1 MSAPPSGYGTVA
13 RILHWTVALLVL
25 LQIPAGIA
33 MTSEPLAAWAD
44 PLYIFHKGSGS
55 LLLVLVLARAAWRLT
70 HRAPPFPDYMP
81 ALEQRI
87 AHATHVTIY
96 VVLVVMVVSG
106 YVRTVGDGFP
116 IELLD
121 ALGVPPLIPYMP
133 RLARAMLVV
142 HQFAAVALV
151 GLVAVHVSAVLR
163 HQLIEGNPVLAR
175 MWPPR
180 GPAGEAE

>member
-1 MSAPPSGYGTVA
+1 MDVEKAGYGTVA
-13 RILHWTVALLVL
+13 RLLHWTIALLVV

-44 PLYIFHKGSGS
+44 PLYVFHKGSGAV
-55 LLLVLVLARAAWRLT
+55 LLALVLARVVWRLT

-81 ALEQRI
+81 PLEQRI
-87 AHATHVTIY
+87 AGATHVAIY
-96 VVLVVMVVSG
+96 VVLVMMVVSG
-106 YVRTVGDGFP
+106 YVRTVGEGFP

-121 ALGVPPLIPYMP
+121 AVGSPPLLPEMP

-163 HQLIEGNPVLAR
+163 HRMIEGNPILER
-175 MWPPR
+175 MWPPVR
-180 GPAGEAE
+180 

>member
-1 MSAPPSGYGTVA
+1 MDVEKAGFGTVA
-13 RILHWTVALLVL
+13 RLLHWTIALLVV

-44 PLYIFHKGSGS
+44 PLYVFHKGSGAV
-55 LLLVLVLARAAWRLT
+55 LLALVLARVVWRLT

-81 ALEQRI
+81 PLEQRI
-87 AHATHVTIY
+87 AGATHVAIY
-96 VVLVVMVVSG
+96 VVLVMMVVSG
-106 YVRTVGDGFP
+106 YVRTVGEGFP

-121 ALGVPPLIPYMP
+121 AVGIPPLLPEMP

-163 HQLIEGNPVLAR
+163 HRMIEGNPILER
-175 MWPPR
+175 MWPPVR
-180 GPAGEAE
+180 